1 MARPALRLIHSHD
14 SPDDLMFKANAL
26 LAARRGR
33 EALNLYT
40 KILYQKSPGHICAFL
55 NRALAYSLLGY
66 PELAVVD
73 AYRAL
78 VLLGDLQNRRR
89 VRGVNIADIQRY
101 VRAEWLHLKTG
112 ESWTSAPDCYAG
124 LGWLSM
130 PLASILLND
139 KDVHGRLEIPWV
151 GYELRALF
159 RICGALWQCGG
170 GALSD
175 ALGMI
180 DDVLAQGSALK
191 QYNGYVEELRCFR
204 ELGNL
209 IMEDIC
215 HLHSDDPT
223 TLKALMKFRVT
234 LVNKVIYPW
243 NNHEPDLGTFAEVES
258 LEKYA
263 DDSAKPCTVRMVG
276 SPATEAVAL
285 RLIAARDIYPNE
297 TVLSETS
304 VLQVTTAAPGDI
316 TGFFCDVCAAAM
328 VTSEELRRKTLAPEP
343 KSWESAASVGS
354 GSRLLSPDTVGFS
367 PDHSSGDLPTGDSP
381 PKGPNFAPSAD
392 SALQT
397 SSAPITA
404 NQLIEVESL
413 APVDFTLYPDA
424 KEASAEIPGELSS
437 GLRLS
442 GLDATPDF
450 QICSQCCEAPC
461 CSSDCFRRGGDF
473 HTILCT
479 SGVEDGIRSTYLHSF
494 EHLKKSVDDETSHD
508 LFTHPKARCLYDLLL
523 VRIIALAA
531 DKDVNPLELSEIRWL
546 NGDLL
551 PRPTPHEE
559 EKATIDIY
567 SYSSPPLSSPVRNTK
582 RLPWT
587 FTNNVVRPIQY
598 LRDIGL
604 DSMTSLDKRDG
615 WIMNTLYAKIM
626 HSTRISTKGAR
637 HSKVYDLVGKLISEQ
652 VPVDE
657 GKIDQ
662 DIRSGSIPASP
673 LPDERPRPVEQSD
686 QDVWVGTLHTVF
698 AMVGVADE
706 AKGETANVTITDEGT
721 VKCFPVPV
729 QNAGGDGNSD
739 KDVDMG
745 RMEGERVPC
754 IKAGDYILRANEE
767 PAIMPTGS
775 IVEEGDSLDSWIG
788 NVQRRLRLSM
798 GEGDGEGEGDGDDN
812 GDQMDSTP

>member
-1 MARPALRLIHSHD
+1 MARPTLRLIHSHD
-14 SPDDLMFKANAL
+14 SADDLMFKANAL
-26 LAARRGR
+26 LAARRPR

-112 ESWTSAPDCYAG
+112 DPWTSAPDCYAG

-139 KDVHGRLEIPWV
+139 KDVYGRLEIPWV

-180 DDVLAQGSALK
+180 DDVLAQGSALR
-191 QYNGYVEELRCFR
+191 QYNGYTEELRCFR
-204 ELGNL
+204 ELGDL
-209 IMEDIC
+209 IIKDIC

-223 TLKALMKFRVT
+223 MLKALMKLKVT

-243 NNHEPDLGTFAEVES
+243 NHHEPDLGTFAEVES

-263 DDSAKPCTVRMVG
+263 DDSAKPCTVKLVG
-276 SPATEAVAL
+276 SSATEAVAL

-328 VTSEELRRKTLAPEP
+328 VTSEELRRKTLAPQP
-343 KSWESAASVGS
+343 RSWESAASVGS

-367 PDHSSGDLPTGDSP
+367 PDHWTGDLPTGHSP

-392 SALQT
+392 CASQT
-397 SSAPITA
+397 SSAPVTA
-404 NQLIEVESL
+404 NQIVEVESL
-413 APVDFTLYPDA
+413 APLDFTLYPDA
-424 KEASAEIPGELSS
+424 KEASAEIPRELSS
-437 GLRLS
+437 GLTSSDLE
-442 GLDATPDF
+442 LTPDF

-494 EHLKKSVDDETSHD
+494 ERLKKSVDDEASHT
-508 LFTHPKARCLYDLLL
+508 LFVHPKARCLYDLLL

-559 EKATIDIY
+559 EKATIDM
-567 SYSSPPLSSPVRNTK
+567 YSSSSLPLSSPVRNTK
-582 RLPWT
+582 HLPWT
-587 FTNNVVRPIQY
+587 FTNNVIRPIQY
-598 LRDIGL
+598 LREIGL
-604 DSMTSLDKRDG
+604 DSMTTLDRCDG

-626 HSTRISTKGAR
+626 HSTRISTPR
-637 HSKVYDLVGKLISEQ
+637 HAKVYDHVGKLVSEQ
-652 VPVDE
+652 FPVDE
-657 GKIDQ
+657 EKIDQ
-662 DIRSGSIPASP
+662 SIRAGSIPTSP
-673 LPDERPRPVEQSD
+673 LPGKPPRPVKKSD

-706 AKGETANVTITDEGT
+706 TKGETANVATKNEGT
-721 VKCFPVPV
+721 VKCLPVPR
-729 QNAGGDGNSD
+729 QNAGGDCNSD

-745 RMEGERVPC
+745 RMEGERLPC

-767 PAIMPTGS
+767 PAGVPIGP

-798 GEGDGEGEGDGDDN
+798 GEDEGDEDDN
-812 GDQMDSTP
+812 GDRMDSTP